1 MTKEDLKEAL
11 AVSIEQN
18 RLNKFVRLFEA
29 YVDIVET
36 ASAKSILQVDD
47 SIVTIQGVT
56 PSQISLSALAY
67 SIRLGRL
74 EFIKYLVEEARS
86 SLAKVCEALATVK
99 KTPLDV
105 ICENGQLMVLKYLL
119 PKLDGIKPTS
129 ESEPDENQDESIFA
143 ASKQIQVRTPDQL
156 RLLSN
161 TYTAVQRAA
170 EKGHSD
176 IIKYLYTYYKATEN
190 PPLQC
195 DITHIDEASGENCA
209 LLAAKSGNLAL
220 LEFLFYEAKADFF
233 ILNKRRESA
242 LQLAVLG
249 SKKAPKVSYL
259 PAVKFLCEEV
269 GIDITYE
276 YEETLLLVEDI
287 KIVVYLQQELDSRGI
302 NVTKSQIEAR
312 FSARYN
318 GTSEITR
325 ISRNTLLL
333 QELREELSADLSS
346 IPLVE
351 DSLLDTPLSIW
362 GHAL

>member
-1 MTKEDLKEAL
+1 MTKEDLKA
-11 AVSIEQN
+11 AFATSIEEN
-18 RLNKFVRLFEA
+18 RLNRFVRLFEA
-29 YVDIVET
+29 YVDVID
-36 ASAKSILQVDD
+36 SARSVLQVDD
-47 SIVTIQGVT
+47 AIVTIQGVT
-56 PSQISLSALAY
+56 PSQVSLSALAY

-105 ICENGQLMVLKYLL
+105 ICENGQLVVLKYLL

-129 ESEPDENQDESIFA
+129 ASEPDEHEDESIFA
-143 ASKQIQVRTPDQL
+143 APKQIQARTHDQL
-156 RLLSN
+156 RLLNN

-170 EKGHSD
+170 EKGHTEV
-176 IIKYLYTYYKATEN
+176 IKYLFTYYKAAGN

-195 DITHIDEASGENCA
+195 DINHIDEASGENCA
-209 LLAAKSGNLAL
+209 LLAAKSGSMEL
-220 LEFLFYEAKADFF
+220 LVFLFYEAKADFF

-249 SKKAPKVSYL
+249 SKRAPKVSYL
-259 PAVKFLCEEV
+259 PVVKFLCEKV

-276 YEETLLLVEDI
+276 YEETLLLVEDRT
-287 KIVVYLQQELDSRGI
+287 IVAYLQQKLDSRGI
-302 NVTKSQIEAR
+302 SVSKSQIEAK

-318 GTSEITR
+318 GASETTR
-325 ISRNTLLL
+325 IGRNTILLK
-333 QELREELSADLSS
+333 ELRDELSADLSS
-346 IPLVE
+346 IPIVE

-362 GHAL
+362 A